1 MENNYI
7 QISAESCS
15 KKEDS
20 GILFKKIEVME
31 KGETIGQ
38 GKKGEI
44 IKIKTK
50 TDDTFLLK
58 TIQMN

>member
-1 MENNYI
+1 
-7 QISAESCS
+7 
-15 KKEDS
+15 
-20 GILFKKIEVME
+20 ME

-38 GKKGEI
+38 GKNGEI